1 MLLGWFGLDLGL
13 EWLSLVRRGWLLVA
27 LGGGGESGAAPPA
40 ERDTATGATRGGVDE
55 VRAGGRC
62 ASALW
67 PRNTSRHGHQGARGS
82 ARYGDP
88 PPLLPWIDPPPS
100 PTSNYNQAISFS
112 IRHDI

>member
-62 ASALW
+62 VLAAGVRPVRECVVAPQHQP
-67 PRNTSRHGHQGARGS
+67 PRPSGCS
-82 ARYGDP
+82 
-88 PPLLPWIDPPPS
+88 WI
-100 PTSNYNQAISFS
+100 
-112 IRHDI
+112 R